1 MSIMV
6 STRFHLKRKK
16 THGELTTPEKIETY
30 GRNKEQGNIA
40 APVQLRI
47 TVDPK
52 RTRSGRQ
59 VLRAAAGQQ
68 SQSGQHIGSTSNATP
83 NTRRPSRTLPLRQ
96 PHSDG
101 SYTTIQRWRTRST
114 RKCRHSGALFWEIEQ
129 IVNALSAGRPEYH
142 KHPHPPVHKT
152 FPKKNIYH
160 QIKSEE
166 EDVYMHQ
173 LLVRIRHIQDRVRDI
188 YEQVCRAYIWYDLL
202 GSKEDKIMYAKMSS
216 LVEVR
221 AQTLKLELTE
231 CLVNLASEFKRGE
244 M

>member
-1 MSIMV
+1 MREGFIEILEATTNTCQTLLTLQV
-6 STRFHLKRKK
+6 RQPHLD
-16 THGELTTPEKIETY
+16 G
-30 GRNKEQGNIA
+30 QA
-40 APVQLRI
+40 ALPSN
-47 TVDPK
+47 

-101 SYTTIQRWRTRST
+101 SYTTIQRNMSESRST
-114 RKCRHSGALFWEIEQ
+114 DPKAKDRG
-129 IVNALSAGRPEYH
+129 

-152 FPKKNIYH
+152 VPKKNIYH

-166 EDVYMHQ
+166 EDAYMHQ

-188 YEQVCRAYIWYDLL
+188 YEQVCRAYIWYELL
-202 GSKEDKIMYAKMSS
+202 GSEEDKIMDAKMSS
-216 LVEVR
+216 LVEAR